1 MKSLLLFTGLAVFVL
16 TFAGCGQSDPYVEA
30 EELIARKRY
39 SPAIVQFDEILHE
52 NPDSVRALIGRGRA
66 YMASNKD
73 DRALEDFDRAID
85 LAPDRA
91 EAFYRRALLFEK
103 MGESGKAKLDTE
115 HARSI
120 DPEYRQA
127 VAAMDSALTPMLD
140 EDEEDALLATTAEP
154 EAEAPAPAKE
164 PTAEEEIF
172 LPAGNFG
179 DGRHATPRQV
189 QTSASV
195 PADLLMPELYPLAP
209 LGPQFG
215 KSASRWSLGPNQ
227 PANSQSPLWMHPA
240 LTPSA
245 PAKQPNVVAKPAA
258 PAAKPTFTPNTPAS
272 NPYVRAPV
280 PAANSKTP
288 VAAPKTTA
296 PPPDAGN
303 TARPT
308 GSPFP
313 QAPVRGTGR

>member
-1 MKSLLLFTGLAVFVL
+1 MKSLLLFAGSAIWAILI
-16 TFAGCGQSDPYVEA
+16 AGCSQSDPYVEA

-39 SPAIVQFDEILHE
+39 SPAIVRFDEILHE
-52 NPDSVRALIGRGRA
+52 NPESVRALIGRGRA
-66 YMASNKD
+66 YMASD
-73 DRALEDFDRAID
+73 EDERALEDFDRAID

-91 EAFYRRALLFEK
+91 EAFYRRGMLFEK
-103 MGESGKAKLDTE
+103 MGEPGKAKLDTE

-127 VAAMDSALTPMLD
+127 FAAMDSALTPMRD
-140 EDEEDALLATTAEP
+140 DDEEETQWPTSEEP
-154 EAEAPAPAKE
+154 EIEAPAPAKDPSDE
-164 PTAEEEIF
+164 NDLF

-179 DGRHATPRQV
+179 DGTHAAAHRTESTAPKSKV
-189 QTSASV
+189 S
-195 PADLLMPELYPLAP
+195 LFPELDALSP
-209 LGPQFG
+209 LGLQPSG
-215 KSASRWSLGPNQ
+215 PASSWSLGSKQ
-227 PANSQSPLWMHPA
+227 SASAQSPLWMHPA

-245 PAKQPNVVAKPAA
+245 PAKQPSATTKPTA
-258 PAAKPTFTPNTPAS
+258 PAAKPTFTPAS

-280 PAANSKTP
+280 PAAKSGTP
-288 VAAPKTTA
+288 GTAPKTTA
-296 PPPDAGN
+296 PPPAAGN